1 MYDLAA
7 KELFSIVKFRE
18 GGRPVSVTHFF
29 RPLTIGDWLE
39 YERAL
44 DTRIVESD
52 DQSEMRTQAVIAAER
67 LWDAAALRVNGYGAP
82 ASSAVQG
89 ELCERFPA
97 DWKQK
102 VPLQHKAAA
111 VRGLQQAATSE
122 PDEPVAG
129 AAYEFDPDYVRIE
142 IEAAQSGE
150 THSGLVHCLRRPAPE
165 DLKRFSQITS
175 AAIWLRGAKQPTT
188 LLPSRLKPLC
198 DLYDRLIQSIEGY
211 SGIDGSDAA
220 AVRRAMDPVHKKV
233 VIQSLFQEE

>member
-7 KELFSIVKFRE
+7 KEIFSVVKFRE

-29 RPLTIGDWLE
+29 RPLALADWLE

-44 DTRIVESD
+44 DTRIVESE

-67 LWDAAALRVNGYGAP
+67 LWDAAALRVSGYGAP

-89 ELCERFPA
+89 ELCQRFPA

-111 VRGLQQAATSE
+111 VRGLQQAVVSE
-122 PDEPVAG
+122 GPEGLLDLI
-129 AAYEFDPDYVRIE
+129 YEFDPDQVALV
-142 IEAAQSGE
+142 IEAAQNGE
-150 THSGLVHCLRRPAPE
+150 IHAELIHHLRRPAPE

>member
-7 KELFSIVKFRE
+7 KEIFSVVKFRE
-18 GGRPVSVTHFF
+18 GGRPVSVAHFF
-29 RPLTIGDWLE
+29 RPLALADWLE

-44 DTRIVESD
+44 DTRIVESE

-82 ASSAVQG
+82 ASSALQG

-111 VRGLQQAATSE
+111 VRGLQQAVVSE
-122 PDEPVAG
+122 GPEGLLDLI
-129 AAYEFDPDYVRIE
+129 YEFDPDQVALV
-142 IEAAQSGE
+142 IEAAQNGE
-150 THSGLVHCLRRPAPE
+150 IHAELIHHLRRPAPE

-211 SGIDGSDAA
+211 SGIDGGDAA